1 MDKISFEMLLKE
13 YPEEKKVSRE
23 SMKACIDKLVEENTR
38 LRTELIETRAKEA
51 KKYEDLQRETSL
63 EIKRLKLAL
72 KVHGDVS
79 LKQEWF

>member
-23 SMKACIDKLVEENTR
+23 SIKACIDKLVEENTR
-38 LRTELIETRAKEA
+38 LRTELIEMRAKEA

-72 KVHGDVS
+72 KAHGDVA
-79 LKQEWF
+79 LKQE

>member
-72 KVHGDVS
+72 KAHGDVA
-79 LKQEWF
+79 LKQE

>member
-51 KKYEDLQRETSL
+51 KRYEDLQRETSL

-72 KVHGDVS
+72 KAHGDVV
-79 LKQEWF
+79 FM

>member
-72 KVHGDVS
+72 KVHGDVV
-79 LKQEWF
+79 FM

>member
-72 KVHGDVS
+72 KVHGDVA
-79 LKQEWF
+79 LKQE

>member
-13 YPEEKKVSRE
+13 YPEEKKISRE

-72 KVHGDVS
+72 KVHGDVVFM
-79 LKQEWF
+79 QE

>member
-38 LRTELIETRAKEA
+38 LRTELIEMRAKEA

-72 KVHGDVS
+72 KAHGDVA
-79 LKQEWF
+79 LKQE

>member
-23 SMKACIDKLVEENTR
+23 SIKACIDKLVEENTR
-38 LRTELIETRAKEA
+38 LRTELIEMRAKEA

-72 KVHGDVS
+72 KAHGDVVFM
-79 LKQEWF
+79 QE

>member
-23 SMKACIDKLVEENTR
+23 SIKACIDKLVEENTR
-38 LRTELIETRAKEA
+38 LRTELIEMRAKEA

-72 KVHGDVS
+72 KVHGDVVFM
-79 LKQEWF
+79 QE

>member
-38 LRTELIETRAKEA
+38 LRTELIEMRAKEA

-72 KVHGDVS
+72 KVHGDVA
-79 LKQEWF
+79 LKQE